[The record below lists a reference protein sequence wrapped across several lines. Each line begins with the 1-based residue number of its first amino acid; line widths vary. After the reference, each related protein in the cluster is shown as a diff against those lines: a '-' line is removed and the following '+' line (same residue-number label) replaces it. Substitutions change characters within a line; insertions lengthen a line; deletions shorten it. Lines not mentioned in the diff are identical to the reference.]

1 MRRVASRCSRRR
13 TPSWR
18 SPSAISSRGGGT
30 VEPQLWRAGIRSVVS
45 PRSQPPER
53 QASKVTAT
61 TIPIKIRRFATKSCS
76 RIGLAWRLAPA
87 EMDHP
92 DGDNSRDPALDED
105 GHRAHR
111 DDVDCDHDHDA
122 DDQPRRRYGLTPDCQ
137 FRGTGQSTGA
147 ARAELSEEARRG

>member
-1 MRRVASRCSRRR
+1 MGNTRITEDPRIDPRIKAVVGAIDLGLAVSDAESREQVLKEANTEQAIAVRDLVTWGRHRRSLSFGAPESDLSCH
-13 TPSWR
+13 
-18 SPSAISSRGGGT
+18 
-30 VEPQLWRAGIRSVVS
+30 RA
-45 PRSQPPER
+45 PQPPER

-92 DGDNSRDPALDED
+92 HGDNGDHSRDPALDED

-111 DDVDCDHDHDA
+111 DDVRLR
-122 DDQPRRRYGLTPDCQ
+122 P
-137 FRGTGQSTGA
+137 
-147 ARAELSEEARRG
+147 

>member
-1 MRRVASRCSRRR
+1 
-13 TPSWR
+13 
-18 SPSAISSRGGGT
+18 
-30 VEPQLWRAGIRSVVS
+30 
-45 PRSQPPER
+45 
-53 QASKVTAT
+53 VTAT

-76 RIGLAWRLAPA
+76 RILLAWRLAPA

-92 DGDNSRDPALDED
+92 DGDNGDHSRDPALDED

-122 DDQPRRRYGLTPDCQ
+122 DDQPRRRYGLALDCQ
-137 FRGTGQSTGA
+137 FRGTGQPTGA